1 MKIKDGF
8 ILKNIAGKTV
18 AVPAGENLVNL
29 QLMLTLNESGAFL
42 WECLLKPCSEEDL
55 VSALT
60 GEYNVD
66 AETAKKDVQ
75 EFISVLKENQI
86 LDEA

>member
-1 MKIKDGF
+1 MKIKEGF
-8 ILKNIAGKTV
+8 ILKQIAGSTV

-42 WECLLKPCSEEDL
+42 WEQLQVPRSEEEL
-55 VSALT
+55 VAALT

-66 AETAKKDVQ
+66 AETAKQDV
-75 EFISVLKENQI
+75 EAFVTKLKENQI